1 MLPSLPSL
9 PSRVAVVEV
18 PSLLVEA
25 ARRADPA
32 LEGAPLVILDEAR
45 AVSPLVLAASD
56 EARAGGVAPGMVLS
70 QARALVP
77 ELIARGR
84 SRALERSAV
93 EALLDL
99 GASFSPR
106 VELVHAP
113 PDEAMRA
120 IERPQATLAVDVSD
134 LGRLFPSEG
143 QIATALHLGARRL
156 GLDARVGLARDKVTA
171 RVAARAGGGVTVVPA
186 GREAPFLARLP
197 IALLDPSDDVRD
209 ALTRFGVR
217 LVGELAD
224 LPAGGVALRLGA
236 EGARL
241 AEVARGEAAF
251 PLVPRPEV
259 ARFEEAVELEWP
271 VDNTEALGFALRRLV
286 DNLMAR
292 LACRSLAASAVTL
305 TCALDPAFIDVS
317 ARAGAKLDART
328 VAIAAP
334 TRDAQ
339 TVWQLAR
346 ASLESTPPTAPVTA
360 LALVATCGRAR
371 PAQLGLFDPPGP
383 SPDKLATLIAR
394 LAALVGDGRVGAPE
408 LRDAHIPERMV
419 GVATFSPKPAPA
431 PAPAP
436 VPDSVSAP
444 RALALHAYRPP
455 VPATVRCDRGA
466 PRVVESP
473 RAAGH
478 VVDHAGP
485 FRLRDAWW
493 QSGGEVTRDYYDVEL
508 SDGAVYRLF
517 RDLLAPTP
525 DAWFIDGVYE

>member
-1 MLPSLPSL
+1 MSSSL

-18 PSLLVEA
+18 PSLLVQA

-32 LEGAPLVILDEAR
+32 LEETPLVILDEAR
-45 AVSPLVLAASD
+45 AVSPLILAASD

-77 ELIARGR
+77 ELVARGR

-113 PDEAMRA
+113 PTGEGEARRA
-120 IERPQATLAVDVSD
+120 LERPQATLAIDVSD

-143 QIATALHLGARRL
+143 QLATALHLGARRL
-156 GLDARVGLARDKVTA
+156 GLDGRVGLARDKVTA
-171 RVAARAGGGVTVVPA
+171 RVAARSGGGVTVVPA
-186 GREAPFLARLP
+186 GREAAFLARLP

-251 PLVPRPEV
+251 PLVPRPEA

-292 LACRSLAASAVTL
+292 LACRALAASAVTL
-305 TCALDPAFIDVS
+305 TCTLDPASVDVT
-317 ARAGAKLDART
+317 ARAGARLDART
-328 VAIAAP
+328 IAIAAP
-334 TRDAQ
+334 TRDPQ

-346 ASLESTPPTAPVTA
+346 AALERSPPTAPVTA
-360 LALVATCGRAR
+360 LSLVAACGRAR

-383 SPDKLATLIAR
+383 SPDKLATLLAR

-408 LRDAHIPERMV
+408 LRDAHVPERMV
-419 GVATFSPKPAPA
+419 GVHIFSPRPAPA
-431 PAPAP
+431 SAPTPAAAP
-436 VPDSVSAP
+436 EAP

-473 RAAGH
+473 RAAGY

-493 QSGGEVTRDYYDVEL
+493 QSGGEVSRDYYDVEL

-517 RDLLAPTP
+517 RDLLSTAS